1 MAASVPCAASRKI
14 RVVGARVD
22 STAQRA
28 TTFPPPRTACFAREA
43 SILRIGMD
51 AGDSMPSTTGP
62 SVEQVRTTTSL
73 PSQRASKASLV
84 RSAISEVSPP
94 ACSAAS
100 SKSARTSCWS
110 TGRSGPS
117 ICAAA
122 SNTAILLS
130 AVCKQPMRTVFIRAL
145 SLERLLAEARIASK
159 HDRPRA
165 VVHFELG
172 EDTGDMVTHRLHAQV
187 KLRGDLCIVTALRD
201 QLDQLELARRER
213 CKRRIGDRMRG
224 QEAAQFVDPA

>member
-14 RVVGARVD
+14 RVVGATVD

-28 TTFPPPRTACFAREA
+28 TTFPPPLTACFAREA

-51 AGDSMPSTTGP
+51 AGDWMPSTTGP

-73 PSQRASKASLV
+73 PSQRASKAILV
-84 RSAISEVSPP
+84 RSAISEVRPP

-100 SKSARTSCWS
+100 SKSARISCWS

-122 SNTAILLS
+122 SNTAILLL

-145 SLERLLAEARIASK
+145 SRTSLSRWG
-159 HDRPRA
+159 H
-165 VVHFELG
+165 
-172 EDTGDMVTHRLHAQV
+172 GDKRRLHAFTRRHLNPREIGTSAV
-187 KLRGDLCIVTALRD
+187 YCAGAVGKISPEGDFCFVCFAPRQALR
-201 QLDQLELARRER
+201 AGRSP
-213 CKRRIGDRMRG
+213 
-224 QEAAQFVDPA
+224 AAL